1 MRDGGG
7 AVRHHAGII
16 MCAAVLAGGSLQAQP
31 TFRAGVDLVTFGVS
45 VVDREGRLV
54 TDLREDDFEI
64 REDGTPQTLASFA
77 RGDAVDELARLRLG
91 LLMDVSGSM
100 ERDLALS
107 RTAAIKFLNALPEAQ
122 DITLVDYDT
131 QVRVGRYSQADFPR
145 LVERIRTGKLGGWT
159 AFYDALGVYLDS
171 VDLMDGRKVLVMY
184 GDGLDTRSALRFGEM
199 MTLLKASDVTVYAI
213 GFIGHQSG
221 NARMEGR
228 LRLTQVAEATGG
240 QAFFPSALKDLD
252 EAYAKVLAEIRGQYH
267 LGYVSTN
274 RATDGAWRRVEI
286 RLTRPGLRVRARE
299 GYFAPYVEPPP
310 GGLP

>member
-1 MRDGGG
+1 
-7 AVRHHAGII
+7 VRHHAVII
-16 MCAAVLAGGSLQAQP
+16 TIAAVVAVGGLQAQP
-31 TFRAGVDLVTFGVS
+31 TFRGGVDLVTLGVS
-45 VVDREGRLV
+45 VVDRAGRLV
-54 TDLREDDFEI
+54 TDLQEGDFEI
-64 REDGTPQTLASFA
+64 REDGRPQTLAYFA
-77 RGDAVDELARLRLG
+77 RGDAADELARLRLG

-107 RTAAIKFLNALPEAQ
+107 RTAAIRFLNALPEAQ

-213 GFIGHQSG
+213 GFTGHQPG
-221 NARMEGR
+221 TARMEGR
-228 LRLTQVAEATGG
+228 LRLRQVAEATGG
-240 QAFFPSALKDLD
+240 QAFFPSALKDID
-252 EAYAKVLAEIRGQYH
+252 DAYAQVLAEIKGQYH
-267 LGYVSTN
+267 LGYVSAN
-274 RATDGAWRRVEI
+274 RTTDGAWREVEI
-286 RLTRPGLRVRARE
+286 RLTRRDLRVRARQ
-299 GYFAPYVEPPP
+299 GYFAPYIAPPP

>member
-1 MRDGGG
+1 M
-7 AVRHHAGII
+7 RHHAGII
-16 MCAAVLAGGSLQAQP
+16 MCAAVVTGAGLQAQP

-45 VVDREGRLV
+45 VVDQAGRLV

-77 RGDAVDELARLRLG
+77 RGDAADELARVRLG

-100 ERDLALS
+100 ERDLALA

-131 QVRVGRYSQADFPR
+131 QVRVSRYGQADFPR

-213 GFIGHQSG
+213 GFIGHQPG

-228 LRLTQVAEATGG
+228 LRLTRVAEATGG

-274 RATDGAWRRVEI
+274 RTTDGAWRRVEI

-310 GGLP
+310 AGLP